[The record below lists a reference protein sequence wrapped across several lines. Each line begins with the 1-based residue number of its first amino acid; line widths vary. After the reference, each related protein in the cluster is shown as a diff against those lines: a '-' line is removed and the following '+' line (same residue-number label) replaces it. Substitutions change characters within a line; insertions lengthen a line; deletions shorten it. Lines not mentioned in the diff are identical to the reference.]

1 MKLLLDENI
10 SPRLADSLAD
20 LFPASLHIHALGLAQ
35 ANDTTI
41 WQYAGQH
48 GYAVLSKDSD
58 FYHASMI
65 RGHPPKLIWV
75 RLGNCSTSDIEKA
88 LRNCHQELFLFDAS
102 AQESAFLLI

>member
-20 LFPASLHIHALGLAQ
+20 LFPASLHVHALGLAQ
-35 ANDTTI
+35 ADDTTI

-75 RLGNCSTSDIEKA
+75 RLGNCSTSDIENLSGIVTRSCFCLMQA
-88 LRNCHQELFLFDAS
+88 PRNPLFS
-102 AQESAFLLI
+102 